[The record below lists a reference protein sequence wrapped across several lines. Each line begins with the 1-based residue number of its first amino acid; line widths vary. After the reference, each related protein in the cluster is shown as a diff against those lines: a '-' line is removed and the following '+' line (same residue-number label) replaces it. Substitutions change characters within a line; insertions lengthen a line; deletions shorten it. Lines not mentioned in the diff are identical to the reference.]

1 MPLTE
6 ITLPLPNQP
15 GTLAAVSRLL
25 AEKGINVSSIHV
37 ESFSRATQVR
47 LIVSDPKGAIPLLR
61 KAGYH
66 VTTDELIA
74 VHLEDRAGSFLR
86 VLDALAAAKVNVD
99 HVILLVQRE
108 GSKSLVALGVDELAK
123 ARRILQKAGFLA
135 DRVQGISNADL
146 VAAPPSIPQESVGLL
161 L

>member
-6 ITLPLPNQP
+6 LSLPLPNRP
-15 GTLAAVSRLL
+15 GTLAAVARIL

-37 ESFSRATQVR
+37 ESSSKETQVR

-61 KAGYH
+61 SAGYQ
-66 VTTDELIA
+66 VSTGELIA
-74 VHLEDRAGSFLR
+74 VQLEDRAGSFLR
-86 VLDALAAAKVNVD
+86 VLDNLAQARVNVD

-108 GSKSLVALGVDELAK
+108 GHQSLVALGVDDLSK
-123 ARRILQKAGFLA
+123 SRRILKRAGFLA
-135 DRVQGISNADL
+135 DPVQNISNADL
-146 VAAPPSIPQESVGLL
+146 VAARPSIPSESVALL

>member
-6 ITLPLPNQP
+6 LALPLPNRP
-15 GTLAAVSRLL
+15 GTLAAVARIL

-37 ESFSRATQVR
+37 ESLSRETQVR
-47 LIVSDPKGAIPLLR
+47 LIVSDPKGAVPLLR
-61 KAGYH
+61 KAGYQVATH
-66 VTTDELIA
+66 ELLA

-86 VLDALAAAKVNVD
+86 VLDNLSEAKVNVD

-108 GSKSLVALGVDELAK
+108 GNKSLVAMGVNDLPK
-123 ARRILQKAGFLA
+123 ARRILRRAGFLA
-135 DRVQGISNADL
+135 DLVQHISNSDL
-146 VAAPPSIPQESVGLL
+146 VSARPSIPSESVGLL

>member
-6 ITLPLPNQP
+6 LTLPLPNRP
-15 GTLAAVSRLL
+15 GTLATVARLL

-37 ESFSRATQVR
+37 ESSSRETRVR
-47 LIVSDPKGAIPLLR
+47 LIVSDPKGAVPLLKR
-61 KAGYH
+61 AGYA
-66 VTTDELIA
+66 VTTGELIA

-86 VLDALAAAKVNVD
+86 VLDALAEAKVNVD
-99 HVILLVQRE
+99 HVILLVQRV
-108 GSKSLVALGVDELAK
+108 GGKSLVALGVDEFPK
-123 ARRILQKAGFLA
+123 ARRLLRKAGFLA
-135 DRVQGISNADL
+135 DPVQGITNADL